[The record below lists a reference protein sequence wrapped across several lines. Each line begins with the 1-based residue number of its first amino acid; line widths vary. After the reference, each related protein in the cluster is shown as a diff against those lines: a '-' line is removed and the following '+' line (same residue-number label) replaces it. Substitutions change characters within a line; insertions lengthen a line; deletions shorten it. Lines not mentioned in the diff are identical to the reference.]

1 VSQGDVALLTFNL
14 INHEPVR
21 LADTAASV
29 PVNNTTGVSTV
40 GPTAATVLGGTLD
53 RRESAGVYTGR
64 CADRPR
70 VPQPFKLLLAGAGL
84 SLGML
89 VFFVLSTAVLW
100 RSPLSALQPPKSPST

>member
-53 RRESAGVYTGR
+53 VRFAVANPLVCILAGVLI
-64 CADRPR
+64 DRVYR
-70 VPQPFKLLLAGAGL
+70 NHSSFCSRAQD
-84 SLGML
+84 
-89 VFFVLSTAVLW
+89 
-100 RSPLSALQPPKSPST
+100 